1 MVAAVVVVGHEG
13 FDLDFLI
20 AREVVAPQQDAVF
33 ERLVPALDLALG
45 SSSGTE
51 PHRRSRQMPL
61 GPPSF
66 QIDLSFWD
74 HGNRN
79 LCNGQHN

>member
-13 FDLDFLI
+13 FDLGFQI

-45 SSSGTE
+45 FIEWCGAPPPKQADAPRSSIIS
-51 PHRRSRQMPL
+51 
-61 GPPSF
+61 
-66 QIDLSFWD
+66 D
-74 HGNRN
+74 
-79 LCNGQHN
+79 